1 MADVSIITGQNFDVL
16 LDKLLQ
22 KYGETI
28 EMPLDDPNAQSI

>member
-28 EMPLDDPNAQSI
+28 EMPLDVRSLMIA